1 MVLTTRQSA
10 AFHSTCTSILHAN
23 PESISMDNLEMA
35 SLLELILNGFYFRFA
50 SISLS
55 GKN

>member
-10 AFHSTCTSILHAN
+10 PLPSTRISIMYAN
-23 PESISMDNLEMA
+23 PESISRDNLEMA
-35 SLLELILNGFYFRFA
+35 SLSELILNGFYFRFA

-55 GKN
+55 EKN

>member
-10 AFHSTCTSILHAN
+10 ALHFTPISIMYAN
-23 PESISMDNLEMA
+23 PQSISMDNLEMA

-55 GKN
+55 EKN

>member
-10 AFHSTCTSILHAN
+10 VLHSTHISIMYVN

-35 SLLELILNGFYFRFA
+35 SLLELILNGFYFHFT

-55 GKN
+55 EKN